1 MDDVFSIFKEIYN
14 VLIGLEHFKRDFQ
27 PFKKETRYKITIKW
41 TFAIQA
47 SIAQLVEHWTGKW
60 ENPGSNPA
68 RASVFFN

>member
-27 PFKKETRYKITIKW
+27 PFKKETRYKNTIKCCV
-41 TFAIQA
+41 FIQA

-60 ENPGSNPA
+60 EDPGSNPV
-68 RASVFFN
+68 RACLFF